1 MQFGLDVCIPHFPF
15 LGGAVLFSG
24 LTSEETIFQKD
35 IMRYYFSVRS
45 PRKNINNCKK
55 KKEKRNTYFIFCL
68 IFFLCCKFIDLFS
81 YFLGKFICLLFFQI
95 KILRQNSLSRE
106 LKIRVVGLM
115 FKCSLHIS
123 KC

>member
-55 KKEKRNTYFIFCL
+55 KRKKKYILYFLSYFFFFVVNLLICFL
-68 IFFLCCKFIDLFS
+68 IFLVNLFVYYFFRLRFFVKIPFLESSKL
-81 YFLGKFICLLFFQI
+81 
-95 KILRQNSLSRE
+95 E
-106 LKIRVVGLM
+106 L
-115 FKCSLHIS
+115 
-123 KC
+123 